1 MLKNR
6 AFLHL
11 SSFSSESARGLRVLG
26 SCTTSV
32 QASPLHS
39 AIQKEG
45 RKDCLKLQREHG
57 RKDKEVS
64 QTVGP
69 SFLSWL
75 VSCTHSL
82 CVSWGGTLGSCV
94 KELASHWLAE
104 VKCGQLGSASMR
116 CSQIPRRLQ
125 PNSAVMKSS
134 TLLC

>member
-1 MLKNR
+1 MKCVTEEHKEEIQLPCSKI
-6 AFLHL
+6 
-11 SSFSSESARGLRVLG
+11 GP
-26 SCTTSV
+26 SCTSQVFQVSQQEVYVSLVAVQPVVEV
-32 QASPLHS
+32 QASSLHS

-64 QTVGP
+64 QTLSP

-82 CVSWGGTLGSCV
+82 CVSWGGTLGSFV

-104 VKCGQLGSASMR
+104 VKCGQLGSASMS
-116 CSQIPRRLQ
+116 CS
-125 PNSAVMKSS
+125 
-134 TLLC
+134 